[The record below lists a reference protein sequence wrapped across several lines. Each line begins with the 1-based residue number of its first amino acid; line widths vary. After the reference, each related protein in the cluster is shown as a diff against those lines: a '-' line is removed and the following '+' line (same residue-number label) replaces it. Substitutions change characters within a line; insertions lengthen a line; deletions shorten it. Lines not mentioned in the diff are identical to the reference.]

1 MGKYNS
7 LPDSSWDEPLRV
19 LDSQVKKLL
28 NDSNFP
34 FYKLTKECSN
44 GVKFES
50 DTMFNQDGYLE
61 WTYKAIDNSGMSDYF
76 LF

>member
-1 MGKYNS
+1 
-7 LPDSSWDEPLRV
+7 
-19 LDSQVKKLL
+19 VKKLL